1 MQVTKEITLVV
12 KYYQI
17 KERFSKSIG
26 FNQATSFGSLIF
38 HRNTVPIKVPVFQ
51 FKKEQK

>member
-1 MQVTKEITLVV
+1 MQVKKENIFVV

-17 KERFSKSIG
+17 KERFCKSIG
-26 FNQATSFGSLIF
+26 FNQATSFGSIKYQ
-38 HRNTVPIKVPVFQ
+38 RNTVPIKDLVFQ